1 MKLVLI
7 EWVDSGGSSGWTELK
22 DVPSSTC
29 PVQSVGWLVHDGKD
43 TKTIVS
49 HKGGEDGSH
58 MPEQVYGWMVIP
70 TVAIK
75 RILNLNDPAAKKR
88 RRRKVS

>member
-7 EWVDSGGSSGWTELK
+7 EWVDSGGSSGWMELK
-22 DVPSSTC
+22 DVPDSCC
-29 PVQSVGWLVHDGKD
+29 PVLSVGWLVHDSRD

-70 TVAIK
+70 TVAI
-75 RILNLNDPAAKKR
+75 RRMVTIPEPITGKR
-88 RRRKVS
+88 RRK